1 MKIGIYPGS
10 FDPVTNG
17 HIDIIKRSAKLVDT
31 LIVAILQNTNKH
43 SLFTEEERIKLLR
56 ESCADVD
63 NLQIECFSGLLV
75 DFAREKKANLIIRG
89 LRALTDFEYEFQM
102 AQMNK
107 HLYPE
112 VETIF
117 LVTNVKYSFLSSS
130 AIKEV
135 AKFGGC
141 VTDFV
146 PEIVAKQTVEK
157 YKGGNQNG
165 RKLKG

>member
-1 MKIGIYPGS
+1 MRVGIYPGS

-31 LIVAILQNTNKH
+31 LVVSILENTNKQ
-43 SLFTEEERIKLLR
+43 SLFSLEERIELLQD
-56 ESCADVD
+56 SCADIE

-75 DFAREKKANLIIRG
+75 DYAKEKKADLIIRG

-107 HLYPE
+107 HLYPD

-117 LVTNVKYSFLSSS
+117 LITDVKYSFLSSS

-146 PEIVAKQTVEK
+146 PKNVATQTLEK
-157 YKGGNQNG
+157 YKED
-165 RKLKG
+165 